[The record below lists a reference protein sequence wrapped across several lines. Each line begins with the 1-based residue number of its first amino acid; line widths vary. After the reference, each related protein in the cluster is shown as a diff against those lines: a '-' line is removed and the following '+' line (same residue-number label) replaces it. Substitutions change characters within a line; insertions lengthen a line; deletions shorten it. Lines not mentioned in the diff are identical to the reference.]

1 MTKKEVKKIL
11 SNCGAFLKGHFLLSS
26 GRHSEYYI
34 EKIKIIHEPDKVQK
48 ICSEL
53 ADKFKNFN
61 FDVVIS
67 PAMGGIVLGYEVAK
81 ILAKKFIFTQ
91 RENNKMTIRNG
102 FELHPDEKVLIIE
115 DVMTTGKS
123 VFEVIDCIKEKGARI
138 IGIGLIVDRSWGKVD
153 FGFPTKS
160 LLTLNIKTY
169 LPEEC
174 PLCKKNIPI
183 TKPGSRKV
191 YNTYRR

>member
-1 MTKKEVKKIL
+1 MTEKEIEKLL

-26 GRHSEYYI
+26 GQHSEDYI

-81 ILAKKFIFTQ
+81 ISEKKFIFTQ

-115 DVMTTGKS
+115 DVMTTGRS

-138 IGIGLIVDRSWGKVD
+138 IGIGLIVDRSGGKVD
-153 FGFPTKS
+153 FGYPTKT
-160 LLTLNIKTY
+160 LLKMDIKTY

-174 PLCKKNIPI
+174 PLCKRGIPLL
-183 TKPGSRKV
+183 KPGSSDKLK
-191 YNTYRR
+191 